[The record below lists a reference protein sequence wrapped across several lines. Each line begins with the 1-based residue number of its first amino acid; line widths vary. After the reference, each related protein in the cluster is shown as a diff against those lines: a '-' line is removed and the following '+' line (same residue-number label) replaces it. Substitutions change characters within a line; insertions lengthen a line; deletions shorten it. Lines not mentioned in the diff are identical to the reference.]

1 MDNSVPKDL
10 NGDRV
15 QDFNDYVV
23 RFDAAA
29 SSSDAVYIV
38 SVALGPQ
45 YMASLA
51 TSSNGMRHTS
61 SFGFAVDGTKIDL
74 TRSRLSSISSLIL
87 FATSVI

>member
-38 SVALGPQ
+38 WTQ
-45 YMASLA
+45 D
-51 TSSNGMRHTS
+51 T
-61 SFGFAVDGTKIDL
+61 F
-74 TRSRLSSISSLIL
+74 
-87 FATSVI
+87 

>member
-1 MDNSVPKDL
+1 MGTRCST
-10 NGDRV
+10 R
-15 QDFNDYVV
+15 
-23 RFDAAA
+23 R
-29 SSSDAVYIV
+29 SSYEKMSAMIFRNKRR
-38 SVALGPQ
+38 PQ
-45 YMASLA
+45 YMATLA